1 MSKRRKLS
9 DDRDLI
15 DDKLKNDKPT
25 DDKPKDNKPK
35 DDKPKDEKTK
45 DELTIFFLAG
55 NETIK
60 TSSANTTMYL
70 TQKPFLRKML

>member
-1 MSKRRKLS
+1 MNERRQGKSKSSLGDDTDLLGILLS
-9 DDRDLI
+9 NELSQGD
-15 DDKLKNDKPT
+15 
-25 DDKPKDNKPK
+25 
-35 DDKPKDEKTK
+35 DEKTK

-70 TQKPFLRKML
+70 TQHPEFKAKLLE

>member
-1 MSKRRKLS
+1 MNERRQGKSKSSLGDDTDLLGILLS
-9 DDRDLI
+9 NELYQGD
-15 DDKLKNDKPT
+15 
-25 DDKPKDNKPK
+25 
-35 DDKPKDEKTK
+35 DEKTK

-70 TQKPFLRKML
+70 TQHPEFKAKLLE